1 MIEILHPSLPVAK
14 RQKRSNSPTHWLCQ
28 EDDETSSLCG
38 LDSCN
43 DFLEEIGE
51 YEQVSVERE
60 EQLLDHVLALYENY
74 EEDSLFQQSKIRLQM
89 SSSISGEKT
98 EALLKNLKDE
108 KAKCSILKVLT
119 LLLQTESRLKGS
131 NHVERM
137 DLIKR
142 VKTILSVAGNKS
154 TKRLKK
160 FFVQFFTFRQE
171 TLFPPSSI
179 FVPKRCFLDSG
190 KSDCLVKID
199 EAQLIRRTNA
209 LTSLLEEASRKV
221 MQHRL
226 EQENYSN
233 EEEQDWDN
241 MSEIWHA
248 WLQFSPRSFDQ
259 LAIWEESLR
268 DGIKVDSLLWNLA
281 FYLSQW
287 AS

>member
-1 MIEILHPSLPVAK
+1 
-14 RQKRSNSPTHWLCQ
+14 
-28 EDDETSSLCG
+28 
-38 LDSCN
+38 
-43 DFLEEIGE
+43 
-51 YEQVSVERE
+51 
-60 EQLLDHVLALYENY
+60 
-74 EEDSLFQQSKIRLQM
+74 
-89 SSSISGEKT
+89 
-98 EALLKNLKDE
+98 
-108 KAKCSILKVLT
+108 
-119 LLLQTESRLKGS
+119 
-131 NHVERM
+131 M